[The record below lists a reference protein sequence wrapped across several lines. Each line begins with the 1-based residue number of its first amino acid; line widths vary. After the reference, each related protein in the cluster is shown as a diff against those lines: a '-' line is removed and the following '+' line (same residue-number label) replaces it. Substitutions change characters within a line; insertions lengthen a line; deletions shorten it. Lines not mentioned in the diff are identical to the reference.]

1 MSKAYSKAYLD
12 FSNFAN
18 FARQYHKNTTSQVV
32 SRMMKRTLN
41 EEGTMLK
48 KTVIERTPVGVY
60 QDHWVEFTT
69 KGGKHVKFWA
79 SYHGKQGGT
88 LQKGW
93 KKSRVKH
100 SGNTYK
106 QDVYNNVYYAKHV
119 EWGHRTRNGGR
130 VRGRFMLRASVSE
143 VGQRMPIRIN
153 AKFRE
158 YLRKVMMLNE

>member
-1 MSKAYSKAYLD
+1 MSRACLD

-100 SGNTYK
+100 SGNTYEQK
-106 QDVYNNVYYAKHV
+106 VYNKVYYAKHV